1 MKLSSQT
8 INVLKNYASINQGI
22 VFKKGNVVSTMS
34 AQKNILSEATIP
46 DEFPQ
51 GFGVYDLNNFLSVI
65 SLNKDPEIE
74 FDEKN
79 VIIKSLNGRSKT
91 KYRFTDASMIVS
103 PPEKKITLPSVD
115 AAFTLTEEDLNSI
128 LSTARVLQSPN
139 IAVESNGEKI
149 VLTAFNAT
157 DNSAH
162 TNSLEVSEGNGNTFK
177 MVFLTDNLKMVAG
190 SYDVEIS
197 SKGLSS
203 FKNKNVDIQYWVATE
218 SKYSKFGA

>member
-1 MKLSSQT
+1 
-8 INVLKNYASINQGI
+8 
-22 VFKKGNVVSTMS
+22 MS

-115 AAFTLTEEDLNSI
+115 AAFTLTEEDFNWIQKTS
-128 LSTARVLQSPN
+128 AVLGSPHV
-139 IAVESNGEKI
+139 AVVSDGTEVNL
-149 VLTAFNAT
+149 VAFDAT
-157 DNSAH
+157 NDSAH
-162 TNSLEVSEGNGNTFK
+162 QTSIKIEAQATSTYKMIFK
-177 MVFLTDNLKMVAG
+177 AENLKMIPG
-190 SYDVEIS
+190 SYVVEIS

-218 SKYSKFGA
+218 AKYSKFGE